1 MGDIDPNRVLV
12 LINPRSGLGVSM
24 RVLLDTFQE
33 VWDQSPR
40 TVSYQFSKSSEDG
53 ITKVRRAV
61 EEGVGTIIV
70 VGGDGMINTIGG
82 CLLNTQV
89 HFGVIPTGSGNG
101 FARHFNIPL
110 TPTQAIETLAD
121 AIPHPIDVGTAND
134 RPFFVTCSLAW
145 DAAIVK
151 SFEKSPVRGVLPY
164 VFAAAY
170 ELFDYEPENFEVSLD
185 GHPPINVDKPMLFT
199 AANLTQYGGGAVI
212 APQAQADDGRLWLTY
227 AQRSQVG
234 RLIPQLPQLF
244 TGKIDTVQGIEI
256 LPFRECVVKRETDQP
271 IQVDGELLPS
281 AAEVRLRILPK
292 ALTVLVPQ
300 NFGVSSPNN
309 T

>member
-1 MGDIDPNRVLV
+1 MGETDPNRVLV
-12 LINPRSGLGVSM
+12 LINPKSGLGISM

-33 VWDQSPR
+33 VWDQPPR
-40 TVSYQFSKSSEDG
+40 TVTYQFSKSSEDG
-53 ITKVRRAV
+53 VTKVRSAIAN
-61 EEGVGTIIV
+61 GVGTVLV

-82 CLLNTQV
+82 CLLNTHV

-110 TPTQAIETLAD
+110 TPTLAIETLAD
-121 AIPHPIDVGTAND
+121 AIPHSIDVGTAND

-170 ELFDYEPENFEVSLD
+170 ELFDYVPETFQVSLD
-185 GHPPINVDKPMLFT
+185 KAVQTTVEKPMLFT

-212 APQAQADDGRLWLTY
+212 APQAKADDGRLWLTY

-244 TGKIDTVQGIEI
+244 TGNIHTVQGIEI

-281 AAEVRLRILPK
+281 PADVRLKILPK

-300 NFGVSSPNN
+300 NFEDASPNS